1 MSLFSF
7 QGRVWAGERLPNGK
21 LSRPVWAGNV
31 PVLTLQMAT
40 ESTNTTES
48 FSGNRLQYGLQ
59 RGKTA
64 TVNITYDEWLPKNI
78 AAAIWASQIELPADT
93 VTGEV
98 LEGDLKAGDFVKLDR
113 QFVSSVVL
121 TDSATTPAELVLGTD

>member
-1 MSLFSF
+1 
-7 QGRVWAGERLPNGK
+7 
-21 LSRPVWAGNV
+21 
-31 PVLTLQMAT
+31 MAA
-40 ESTNTTES
+40 E
-48 FSGNRLQYGLQ
+48 
-59 RGKTA
+59 
-64 TVNITYDEWLPKNI
+64 DI

-121 TDSATTPAELVLGTD
+121 TDSATTPAGWSWVRIPYQISNGWLDRAAECHRQGPAVQNRDASEVATGYTMFTSPPPGTHPAGRHQHRESGTGDRDPVPLQVRPGR